1 MKMRGEFPTRL
12 KSLRGSA
19 MMSQDELAMKIG
31 VSVDSIRRWE
41 SGTRDP
47 RLANVY
53 AIAEALGV
61 SVVDLLCEDGEH
73 PAEHRSS
80 PKSPEPTAHP
90 EQLVYEWE
98 RRRGPDGAPSLAA
111 DSGDLRHDRA
121 EARGA
126 DGGEG
131 VGGRNVRR
139 RG

>member
-12 KSLRGSA
+12 RSLRGSA

-61 SVVDLLCEDGEH
+61 SVVELLCDEEERV
-73 PAEHRSS
+73 AEVRSA
-80 PKSPEPTAHP
+80 PKTPEPTQRP
-90 EQLVYEWE
+90 DQLVYEWS
-98 RRRGPDGAPSLAA
+98 DGAGRTVRLLLPPTPETYAMIERKLAA
-111 DSGDLRHDRA
+111 LTV
-121 EARGA
+121 EK
-126 DGGEG
+126 E
-131 VGGRNVRR
+131 
-139 RG
+139 